1 MTKPSVSS
9 SEPSSSKPSPAD
21 SSSAKSSALS
31 LLSRARTQVA
41 TSVARLATVAS
52 RATGRG
58 AGGMIGGLLADKI
71 DPHVMHNLADG
82 RPAVLVT
89 GTNGKSTTT
98 RMLANALRSEYSVA
112 TNEGGDN
119 MDAGII
125 SALLAGRSAEV
136 LALEVD
142 ELHVPQVANKINPQA
157 LVLLN
162 LSRDQLDR
170 VGEINKIERT
180 LRGAIEAHPEMMVI
194 ANCDDVLISSVAYDA
209 PNVVWVAAGGGW
221 LGESTTCPRTGGAI
235 VRDGEHWYAAKK
247 LADGST
253 FERPT
258 PDWTI
263 TGEGITRSSSL
274 DDAAH
279 PLNLALP
286 GRANRGNA
294 TQAIA
299 AAVEAFGVGF
309 EQAVS
314 ATEQVDDVAGRYS
327 TITRGEHEIRLLL
340 AKNPAG
346 WQEALSMVIAV
357 NGQVAD
363 GEDLSWLWD
372 VTFEDFA
379 EQSVKAAGERGT
391 DLAVRLVYADIR
403 HELIADPLK
412 AIDACPA
419 GRIEVLANYTAFRDL
434 KKALER
440 GEPSQL
446 QRSTSPNSTT
456 SDSTTKNS
464 TADSAEA

>member
-1 MTKPSVSS
+1 MS
-9 SEPSSSKPSPAD
+9 
-21 SSSAKSSALS
+21 KSSAS
-31 LLSRARTQVA
+31 IFSRARTRLA
-41 TSVARLATVAS
+41 TSVAQMATVAS

-71 DPHVMHNLADG
+71 DPNVMHNLADE

-98 RMLANALRSEYSVA
+98 RMLAGALRSEYSVA

-125 SALLAGRSAEV
+125 SALLAGRDAEV

-142 ELHVPQVANKINPQA
+142 ELHVPQVADKISPQA

-180 LRGAIEAHPEMMVI
+180 LRAAIEAHPEMVVI
-194 ANCDDVLISSVAYDA
+194 ANCDDVLITSVAYDSD
-209 PNVVWVAAGGGW
+209 NVVWVAAGGGW
-221 LGESTTCPRTGGAI
+221 LGESTACPRTGGAI

-263 TGEGITRSSSL
+263 TDAGITRNSAVDASSASSEET
-274 DDAAH
+274 AH

-299 AAVEAFGVGF
+299 AAVEAFD
-309 EQAVS
+309 VS
-314 ATEQVDDVAGRYS
+314 FGDALRATERVDDVAGRYS
-327 TITRGEHEIRLLL
+327 TITRGDHEIRLLL

-346 WQEALSMVIAV
+346 WQEALSMVDRDAEGLVIAV

-372 VTFEDFA
+372 VTFEDFG

-391 DLAVRLVYADIR
+391 DLAVRLVYADIS
-403 HELIADPLK
+403 HELITDPVK

-419 GRIEVLANYTAFRDL
+419 GRVEVLANYTAFRDL

-440 GEPSQL
+440 GEA
-446 QRSTSPNSTT
+446 TANS
-456 SDSTTKNS
+456 K
-464 TADSAEA
+464 EA